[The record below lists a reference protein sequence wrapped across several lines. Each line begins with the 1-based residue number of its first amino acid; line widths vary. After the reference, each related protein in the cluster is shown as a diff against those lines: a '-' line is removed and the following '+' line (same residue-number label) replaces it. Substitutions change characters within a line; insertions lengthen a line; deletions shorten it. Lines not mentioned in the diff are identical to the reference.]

1 MSRTSAEHDAAVVPV
16 EFMNLSDQR
25 FVYNDAVIVHGYLE
39 PGGLPKAVSNAA
51 ATEGRKVGLEVFGG
65 SNEAAITAGPKW
77 SPLPLDAADAK
88 VYVGAAPFAL
98 WTEQHSVDE
107 LADHS
112 NSVCL
117 TPPPPATRVIFSP
130 AALRAPTL
138 NHRIRRLRQKTAS
151 VVHAT
156 TYNNEPLPRETAA
169 EKLRNCMKLVGIP
182 VIVKLTDIEDEV
194 RWVPDCFLE
203 FSCISLC
210 GLPDE
215 IYRKA
220 ATYRIE
226 VLGCSI
232 LNMNAKPKWRVL
244 NPSTMNENSEEQVT
258 FYVGNTSDVFLRYS
272 PLA

>member
-51 ATEGRKVGLEVFGG
+51 AAEGRKVGLEVFGG
-65 SNEAAITAGPKW
+65 SNEAAIAAGPKW

-88 VYVGAAPFAL
+88 VYVGAAPFVRIRVTA
-98 WTEQHSVDE
+98 VP
-107 LADHS
+107 

-130 AALRAPTL
+130 AALCAPTL
-138 NHRIRRLRQKTAS
+138 NHRIRRLRQKRPQWYTQKMNGLA
-151 VVHAT
+151 
-156 TYNNEPLPRETAA
+156 TYNNEPSLRETAA
-169 EKLRNCMKLVGIP
+169 EKLRNRMKLVGIP
-182 VIVKLTDIEDEV
+182 VIVKLTDIDDEV